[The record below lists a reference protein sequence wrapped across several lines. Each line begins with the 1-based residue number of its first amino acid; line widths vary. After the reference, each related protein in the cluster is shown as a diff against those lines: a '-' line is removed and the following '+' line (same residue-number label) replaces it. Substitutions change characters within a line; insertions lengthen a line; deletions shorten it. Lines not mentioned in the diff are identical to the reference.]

1 MNTIN
6 LSKTSALIV
15 LLSAGCLTHADE
27 LQSLKN
33 MERER
38 AQMVSAFLD
47 TDVTP
52 QERQQYVSSSKRHLV
67 DLERMV
73 LRDDELL
80 GNTSRLVKL
89 VFKNYD
95 LSFLVHASA
104 EAQHGFVEHWLI
116 EVGLSND
123 AILAARI
130 GPR

>member
-1 MNTIN
+1 MNKVKISRT
-6 LSKTSALIV
+6 TALIV
-15 LLSAGCLTHADE
+15 LLSTGGLTQADE

-38 AQMVSAFLD
+38 AQMVSAFID
-47 TDVTP
+47 TDATP
-52 QERQQYVSSSKRHLV
+52 HERQQTVSSSKRHLV

-89 VFKNYD
+89 VFRNYD

-104 EAQHGFVEHWLI
+104 EAEHGFVEHWLT

-123 AILAARI
+123 AILGARI